1 MSDYPLKDSEFNYI
15 DNELYS
21 IIQKTLDVNYSINE
35 DPELFNWYCEIRN
48 KLCQDIHNK
57 KIEELEAYA
66 NREI

>member
-35 DPELFNWYCEIRN
+35 DPKLFNWDCEIRN

-57 KIEELEAYA
+57 KIKL
-66 NREI
+66 